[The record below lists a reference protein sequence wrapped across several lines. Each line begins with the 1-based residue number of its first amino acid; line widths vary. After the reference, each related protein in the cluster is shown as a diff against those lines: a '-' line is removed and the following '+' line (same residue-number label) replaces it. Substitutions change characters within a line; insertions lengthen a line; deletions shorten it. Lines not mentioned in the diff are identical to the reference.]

1 MVVLSRVASEIWQL
15 ASWCSWQ

>member
-1 MVVLSRVASEIWQL
+1 MVAISRVATEIWQL